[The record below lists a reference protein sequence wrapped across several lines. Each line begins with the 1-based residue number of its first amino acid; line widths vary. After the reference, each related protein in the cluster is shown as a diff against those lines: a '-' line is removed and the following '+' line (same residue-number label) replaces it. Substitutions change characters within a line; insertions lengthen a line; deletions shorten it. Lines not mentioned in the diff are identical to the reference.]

1 VPPGER
7 HWHGG
12 GPETLMLHQAVSL
25 GTTNWLGPVSEA
37 DYGAGR

>member
-1 VPPGER
+1 MER

-12 GPETLMLHQAVSL
+12 GPETLMLHLAVSL
-25 GTTNWLGPVSEA
+25 DTTNWPVSEA